1 MNDNNN
7 DKHYATLG
15 LRHGATQEEIH
26 AAFQRMEELYPPAL
40 RDASLDARVRFLE
53 SRKAYHALRNSGSLD
68 TLEAKVL
75 EDIAEFDR
83 KMDDRSSIP
92 KISLRDYFFRLKL
105 VIAVVGSIIAVYVAV
120 KYLTLIPLTDESS
133 ARLLKHTA
141 IFIFVF
147 WLFFWYMR
155 LTESH
160 GQLVF
165 LSGAVY
171 ALWIHF
177 VTLPQIVPPTVFQY
191 PRLVALLSFFMC
203 FVPILTFA
211 THFSEGGLT
220 ELKEKFE
227 QIT

>member
-15 LRHGATQEEIH
+15 LRHGATQEEID
-26 AAFQRMEELYPPAL
+26 AAFQRMKELYPPAL
-40 RDASLDARVRFLE
+40 RDASLDARVRFFE
-53 SRKAYHALRNSGSLD
+53 ARGAYYALLYGGSLGISED
-68 TLEAKVL
+68 KIL
-75 EDIAEFDR
+75 DIAEFER
-83 KMDDRSSIP
+83 KMDGRPCIP

-105 VIAVVGSIIAVYVAV
+105 IIAIIGSIIAVYAAV
-120 KYLTLIPLTDESS
+120 KYLTFIPLTDELS

-177 VTLPQIVPPTVFQY
+177 VTLPQIVPPTDLQY

-203 FVPILTFA
+203 FVLVLMFA
-211 THFSEGGLT
+211 THFSEKAIAQP
-220 ELKEKFE
+220 KE
-227 QIT
+227 